1 MRTLESSKTWYQSF
15 NLVCSLGNE
24 QGYCHLGIRFHN
36 HPQLSWFS
44 CIMKG
49 RRFYRCH
56 MSQFH
61 GKLFIDFLSCRTIF
75 FHAKHPNIIVSFPL
89 CDHDL
94 HNIWTTATITSRTA
108 TSTTTI
114 PLHFLGK
121 RDVSLKCQSQAG
133 RSSIPGFRD
142 GSKLDK
148 HRLDF
153 PCFFCFFTCIHFF
166 GGWLIWM
173 I

>member
-1 MRTLESSKTWYQSF
+1 MQN
-15 NLVCSLGNE
+15 NL
-24 QGYCHLGIRFHN
+24 
-36 HPQLSWFS
+36 
-44 CIMKG
+44 
-49 RRFYRCH
+49 
-56 MSQFH
+56 
-61 GKLFIDFLSCRTIF
+61 
-75 FHAKHPNIIVSFPL
+75 FHAKHTNIIVSFPL
-89 CDHDL
+89 WDHDL

-148 HRLDF
+148 HVLDF
-153 PCFFCFFTCIHFF
+153 PCFWWDDWFYDLMIGH
-166 GGWLIWM
+166 WLRMWKRAIAPTLLGISRVLFANDDKSYMHLISMYIMPSTKPLPQDQYHWLG
-173 I
+173 